1 MTVIKSFNT
10 VKKLDLIVEQFGIV
24 MSATVLA
31 TDILSNLYD
40 NDDDL
45 KGTGESRED
54 VVDDL
59 NYDIFN
65 LVAFNYHPVRFL
77 GSEEDRED
85 ELLEAATRATQLLI
99 KRSDKC
105 NTRCADD
112 VQKTINKPEYSLYLK
127 LLWRRF
133 IDFLQTTDI
142 LYLTLVLKSLT
153 DSLNALLSVQRS
165 AH

>member
-1 MTVIKSFNT
+1 VINSIHAKHY
-10 VKKLDLIVEQFGIV
+10 LLLIDRQFGVV

-45 KGTGESRED
+45 KGNGESRED

-85 ELLEAATRATQLLI
+85 ELLEAATRATQLLV
-99 KRSDKC
+99 KR
-105 NTRCADD
+105 
-112 VQKTINKPEYSLYLK
+112 
-127 LLWRRF
+127 
-133 IDFLQTTDI
+133 
-142 LYLTLVLKSLT
+142 
-153 DSLNALLSVQRS
+153 
-165 AH
+165 